1 MGIQARMQAL
11 VRAAHTAE
19 QARALAAAY
28 DRLVGGDS
36 MGTIYK
42 ARAHARAR
50 RTGHCGAD

>member
-42 ARAHARAR
+42 ARARARAR